1 MEREWFIDGE
11 PLATSNL
18 RLESETADTTGIE
31 IAEDNKGILI
41 TNMDEISVGI
51 YTCKVSQ
58 RNFKRISE
66 ESTEEDDEI
75 VQPLMEVNHLLGTA
89 PTVGQNKQEDLIVL
103 EGEMVTFNCDVSGNP
118 TPSKTWHKVR
128 KYFGLSFELL

>member
-1 MEREWFIDGE
+1 MK
-11 PLATSNL
+11 
-18 RLESETADTTGIE
+18 LESETADTTGIE

-41 TNMDEISVGI
+41 TNMDEMSVGI

-58 RNFKRISE
+58 KNFKRISE
-66 ESTEEDDEI
+66 ESMEEDDEV

-89 PTVGQNKQEDLIVL
+89 PTVGQDKQEDLIVL

-118 TPSKTWHKVR
+118 TPSKTWHKVH
-128 KYFGLSFELL
+128 KYLGYDLIQ